1 MTGMVSGGDTAEP
14 SALSRS
20 RITMDTSP
28 GVMRKIPSAQR
39 SSPIVSAEQ
48 MRVSSGRHSSNIKNY
63 ESTLKG
69 IEGLRFDKEEKVEW

>member
-1 MTGMVSGGDTAEP
+1 MAGIMSSGDA
-14 SALSRS
+14 ADLSRS

-28 GVMRKIPSAQR
+28 GALRKIPSAQR
-39 SSPIVSAEQ
+39 SAPIGSAEQ
-48 MRVSSGRHSSNIKNY
+48 IRVSSSRHSSNIKNY